1 MNGRSICPQ
10 CDDVCVTC
18 DGTGECWDCEG
29 TGEYWGCEGYGG
41 SCEICSGYGDCLC
54 CHGETVRDPE
64 ARR

>member
-1 MNGRSICPQ
+1 MNGRAICPQ

-29 TGEYWGCEGYGG
+29 YGD
-41 SCEICSGYGDCLC
+41 SCEVCAGYGDCLC
-54 CHGETVRDPE
+54 CHGETVDDLE